1 MTGASSGLG
10 EGFARTLVGAGAT
23 VVAGARRL
31 DRLEVLA
38 KDLDG
43 TAPGEGR
50 LVPVGCDVTSA
61 EDRAAARRRGRRDH
75 RPDRRTRQQCRHAR
89 RTGRRGGDRRR
100 VRGAARPQP
109 RPPASTS
116 PLGRRG
122 HGARGGSLSIVN
134 VSSVIGLVSTA
145 PIGGASYA
153 ASKAGTIGL
162 TRELAGQWGRR
173 GIRVN
178 AIVPGWFDTE
188 MTDGLFTN
196 DKSAGWVRRN
206 TMLGRGGE
214 AGEVD
219 GALLFLA
226 SAGVQLR
233 DRPRAGRRRRLDRA
247 VDTGT
252 RRRTTHAAAG
262 AGSSPSVP
270 SARPATW
277 PSSTRSACT
286 RSVR

>member
-1 MTGASSGLG
+1 MSTSARVPGLFDLTGRVAVVTGASSGLG

-38 KDLDG
+38 KELDG
-43 TAPGEGR
+43 TTPGEGR
-50 LVPVGCDVTSA
+50 VVPVACDVTSEEDRSLLVELAAGITGRIDVLVNNAGMPGVPDA
-61 EDRAAARRRGRRDH
+61 EDETVAGFSALLDLNLAAGFHLAAA
-75 RPDRRTRQQCRHAR
+75 
-89 RTGRRGGDRRR
+89 
-100 VRGAARPQP
+100 VAATV
-109 RPPASTS
+109 SD
-116 PLGRRG
+116 
-122 HGARGGSLSIVN
+122 GGSLSIVN
-134 VSSVIGLVSTA
+134 ISSVIGLVSTA

-153 ASKAGTIGL
+153 ASKAGIIGL

-188 MTDGLFTN
+188 MTDGLFSN

-214 AGEVD
+214 TGEVD

-226 SAGVQLR
+226 SAASSYVTGHALV
-233 DRPRAGRRRRLDRA
+233 
-247 VDTGT
+247 VDGGWT
-252 RRRTTHAAAG
+252 
-262 AGSSPSVP
+262 
-270 SARPATW
+270 AR
-277 PSSTRSACT
+277 
-286 RSVR
+286 

>member
-1 MTGASSGLG
+1 
-10 EGFARTLVGAGAT
+10 
-23 VVAGARRL
+23 VAGARRL

-38 KDLDG
+38 KELDG
-43 TAPGEGR
+43 TTPGQGKMI
-50 LVPVGCDVTSA
+50 PVRCDVTSEDDRGLLVEIAAGIAGRIDVLVNNAGMPGVPHA
-61 EDRAAARRRGRRDH
+61 EDETVDGFAALLDLNL
-75 RPDRRTRQQCRHAR
+75 
-89 RTGRRGGDRRR
+89 
-100 VRGAARPQP
+100 AAGFHLAAKV
-109 RPPASTS
+109 ASTVTE
-116 PLGRRG
+116 
-122 HGARGGSLSIVN
+122 GSGLSIIN
-134 VSSVIGLVSTA
+134 ISSVIGLVSTA

-153 ASKAGTIGL
+153 ASKSGIIGL

-226 SAGVQLR
+226 SAASSYVTGHALV
-233 DRPRAGRRRRLDRA
+233 
-247 VDTGT
+247 VDG
-252 RRRTTHAAAG
+252 G
-262 AGSSPSVP
+262 WI
-270 SARPATW
+270 AR
-277 PSSTRSACT
+277 
-286 RSVR
+286 